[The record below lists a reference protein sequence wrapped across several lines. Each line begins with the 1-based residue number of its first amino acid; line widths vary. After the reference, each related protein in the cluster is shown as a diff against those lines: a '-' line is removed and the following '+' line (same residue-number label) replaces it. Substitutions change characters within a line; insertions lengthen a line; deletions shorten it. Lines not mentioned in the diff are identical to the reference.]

1 MSCITT
7 FRSPQLKRIHS
18 GKVRESFRID
28 DSTRLIV
35 TTDRI
40 SSFDQV
46 LASAI
51 PNKGAVLNSI
61 ANYWF
66 RETDDI
72 VRNHL
77 LKEIDPQACLV
88 REVEPIRIEMIVRGY
103 ITGSMWRNYNKGKRS
118 FSGVTIQDGLT
129 KNQRLASPVVT
140 PTTKE
145 ESDREI
151 TPDEIAAEGWA
162 DASVYEQMH
171 RTALALFARGTE
183 ILSNRGI
190 ILVDTKYEFGVLDD
204 TLILMDEIHTPDS
217 SRFWRT
223 EAYENDPTDPEHL
236 DKEYVRQY
244 LLQHAVDGLIPDT
257 LPETVI
263 REASSRYLT
272 LYSLITD
279 REPAWESG
287 DSAWRLYRNLVS
299 AGIIKE
305 GYVAVIMGSPRDI
318 EHAQRIKAS
327 LEKYD
332 IAVDL
337 RICSAHKTPE
347 DIPSVILDYD
357 ASIEPGAII
366 AVAGLSNGLGGALA
380 ANVSL
385 PVFSCPP
392 FKDLTDMAINMNS
405 SLLMPSRVPAALVIR
420 PDNAAAA
427 AVRSLNIP
435 RIRHRLRTEIET
447 MKDDLRD
454 ADERIRNGIHE

>member
-1 MSCITT
+1 MSCITSIQ
-7 FRSPQLKRIHS
+7 SPQLKCIHS

-40 SSFDQV
+40 SSFYQV
-46 LASAI
+46 LTSAI

-66 RETDDI
+66 KETGDI

-77 LKEIDPQACLV
+77 IKEIDPQACLV

-103 ITGSMWRNYNKGKRS
+103 ITGSMWRQYQKGKRS
-118 FSGVTIQDGLT
+118 FSGVTVPDGLT
-129 KNQRLASPVVT
+129 KNQGLVSPIVT

-151 TPDEIAAEGWA
+151 TPDEIVTEGWA
-162 DASVYEQMH
+162 DAAIYEQMQ
-171 RTALALFARGTE
+171 RTALDLFARGSE

-190 ILVDTKYEFGVLDD
+190 ILVDTKYEFGVLDG

-223 EAYENDPTDPEHL
+223 EAYDNDPTDPEHL

-244 LLQHAVDGLIPDT
+244 LLQHAVDGRIPDT
-257 LPETVI
+257 LPDTVI

-279 REPAWESG
+279 RDHEWEST
-287 DSAWRLYRNLVS
+287 DSTWRLYRNLVS

-318 EHAQRIKAS
+318 EHARKIRTS
-327 LEKYD
+327 LESYD

-337 RICSAHKTPE
+337 RVCSAHKTPE
-347 DIPSVILDYD
+347 NITSVIRDYD

-392 FKDLTDMAINMNS
+392 FKNLTDMSVNVNS

-420 PDNAAAA
+420 PDNVAAAA
-427 AVRSLNIP
+427 IRSLNIP
-435 RIRHRLRTEIET
+435 RIRSRLRMEIGA
-447 MKDDLRD
+447 MKNDLRE